1 MLEFDLVIVRHAEAV
16 ESLHFSSDSER
27 RLTPRGEKQA
37 NGIAQ
42 VRRLLNVPSPQLVFT
57 SGYVRAEQTLERALQ
72 GEVLSVIRD
81 SAFAPDGSV
90 ESAWAMLLQ
99 ELKSRDFT
107 STPCIWVVGH
117 NPHIERF
124 IQLIDSHVGRSV
136 RPFKK
141 ANLAWIALNVWQ
153 VDKCEAVLR
162 AYVPALKVS

>member
-16 ESLHFSSDSER
+16 EALHFSSDSER
-27 RLTPRGEKQA
+27 RLTSKGEKQA

-57 SGYVRAEQTLERALQ
+57 SGYMRAEQTLERALQ

-81 SAFAPDGSV
+81 SAFAPDGSA

-99 ELKSRDFT
+99 EVRSRNYP
-107 STPCIWVVGH
+107 SPPCIWIVGH
-117 NPHIERF
+117 NPHIERLT
-124 IQLIDSHVGRSV
+124 QLIDSRVGRTL

-141 ANLAWIALNVWQ
+141 ANLAWFAVSVWQ
-153 VDKCEAVLR
+153 ADECEAVLK
-162 AYVPALKVS
+162 AYVPAIKVS